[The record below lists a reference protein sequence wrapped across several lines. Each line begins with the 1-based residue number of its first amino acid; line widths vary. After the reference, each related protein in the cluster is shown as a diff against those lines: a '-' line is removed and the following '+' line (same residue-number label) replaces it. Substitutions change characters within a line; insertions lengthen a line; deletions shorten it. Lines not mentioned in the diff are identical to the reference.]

1 MLEIEN
7 LVLRVGAFELTANL
21 PPMGAGI
28 YAIMGPSGAG
38 KSTLLAALGGFL
50 MPVSGRICWHGKDIT
65 RAAPHERPMA
75 QLFQDNNLFPHL
87 SIFRNVALALHHKT
101 RLSDAERAHVMTALA
116 RVGLQGLEDRKPA
129 ALSGGQQ
136 SRAALARVL
145 LQKKPVVLVDEP
157 FAALGPALKNEMLDL
172 LATLAEEQGQVV
184 LMVTHDP
191 EDANRI
197 AEQTIV
203 VANGMVSPPVSTH
216 DLFEHPPKHLA
227 EYLGIR

>member
-1 MLEIEN
+1 MLEIKD
-7 LVLRVGAFELTANL
+7 LGLRVGDFELTANL
-21 PPMGAGI
+21 PPMNAGI

-50 MPVSGRICWHGKDIT
+50 TPVKGYIFWQGKDIT
-65 RAAPHERPMA
+65 RAAPHKRPMA

-101 RLSDAERAHVMTALA
+101 QLSESEQQHVMDALA
-116 RVGLQGLEDRKPA
+116 RVGLQGLEHRKPA

-145 LQKKPVVLVDEP
+145 LQKQPVVLVDEP

-172 LATLAEEQGQVV
+172 LATLAQENNQIV

-191 EDANRI
+191 KDALRI
-197 AEQTIV
+197 ADQTLV
-203 VANGMVSPPVSTH
+203 VADDRVALPVPTQSLMADPP
-216 DLFEHPPKHLA
+216 DA
-227 EYLGIR
+227 MRAYLG